1 MPAKYK
7 CIGKKTKDL
16 LSKLYDND
24 FVLQT
29 VNKSKDGFTMT
40 SGLTM
45 ENRSN
50 LSGDTT
56 MEYEDDIFNVEVNM
70 NVNGEKE
77 DENTTIKCTA
87 NQLTKGLDVSLGFNV
102 CLDMTAEMTY
112 VHDSFAINAKVLADA
127 WRKKTSV
134 SANGAFTFNNLA
146 AGLNASFDLI
156 KQEPDTIDIGLQYQ
170 QKPHTGSVLLKKL
183 HKNSKQF
190 DLGYHV
196 TPKDDLSVA
205 ALVNIKE
212 ENAGDESTF
221 VPKATLGVNY
231 SVNPTTTLKAKVDTS
246 KDFSYAIEQ
255 KLSNPPVKINF
266 SHSMQSPCFTTKDW
280 GFGLTFGNY

>member
-1 MPAKYK
+1 MPLKYK
-7 CIGKKTKDL
+7 SIGKSPKDL
-16 LSKLYDND
+16 LSKLYDYD
-24 FVLQT
+24 FVLET
-29 VNKSKDGFTMT
+29 VNKSKDGFTMS

-45 ENRSN
+45 ENRTN

-56 MEYEDDIFNVEVNM
+56 MEYEDDTFNVEVNM

-102 CLDMTAEMTY
+102 CLDMTAELTY
-112 VHDSFAINAKVLADA
+112 VHDSFAVNAKVLADA
-127 WRKKTSV
+127 WRKKTCF
-134 SANGAFTFNNLA
+134 SANGAFTLNNFA

-170 QKPHTGSVLLKKL
+170 QKPHTASVLLKKL

-196 TPKDDLSVA
+196 TPLDDVAVA
-205 ALVNIKE
+205 ALVNVKE
-212 ENAGDESTF
+212 VTNGDETNF
-221 VPKATLGVNY
+221 EPKATLGVDY
-231 SVNPTTTLKAKVDTS
+231 SVNPTTTLKAKVDTC
-246 KDFSYAIEQ
+246 KNFSYAVEQ
-255 KLSNPPVKINF
+255 KLSNPALKMNF
-266 SHSMQSPCFTTKDW
+266 AHTMNGSCFTTKDW